1 MTIPKSTAK
10 PGAYSNTLTWTLTAA
25 TPS

>member
-1 MTIPKSTAK
+1 TIPKNTAK